1 MEYELRGGY
10 PLNREEFK
18 RRMRDA
24 ERHLFSLGVGDA
36 AEEVGR
42 VNVTLFLAKI
52 HFIQEQL
59 GNRPYAMFIGAPDFT
74 FQTSPYKFHEA
85 VPEGGKIIWG
95 DGTYNFVP
103 AEIEP
108 DFCGLLAGA
117 VENGIDL
124 EEVLDTLHEM
134 RQKDSYYVGNTKIEL
149 HNFRPSSHFLN
160 LYGVDNHKALNLPE
174 SVAVLHTSSDEMRD
188 LLSDLVRERAEE
200 MRTPFGVSRVLR
212 GSDAWEYQRRCR
224 DSSDFTKKK
233 RKLLFEEIFGHGEI
247 IANHNHY
254 ELTGPNGA
262 VIGCSAVNEEGE
274 VFVITLIDGSPAYL
288 VKGRK
293 NLTPR
298 KIEELGFDAR
308 KIEKWAY
315 DGLLNA
321 NIVPHGGGHK
331 LIEVDGVAK
340 VILYPGAKVIVPR
353 YRTKVGTTA
362 YVDMETA
369 FRGYRSDGILERVRA
384 LELADHYAT
393 LKFIYGIKVD
403 F

>member
-1 MEYELRGGY
+1 
-10 PLNREEFK
+10 
-18 RRMRDA
+18 
-24 ERHLFSLGVGDA
+24 
-36 AEEVGR
+36 
-42 VNVTLFLAKI
+42 
-52 HFIQEQL
+52 
-59 GNRPYAMFIGAPDFT
+59 MFIGAPDFT
-74 FQTSPYKFHEA
+74 FQTSPYKFREV

-95 DGTYNFVP
+95 DGTYDLVP

-108 DFCGLLAGA
+108 DFCGLLVGG
-117 VENGIDL
+117 VEGGVNL
-124 EEVLDTLHEM
+124 EEVLDTLHGM
-134 RQKDSYYVGNTKIEL
+134 GQKDSCYVGGTKIGL
-149 HNFRPSSHFLN
+149 RNFRQGSHFLN
-160 LYGVDNHKALNLPE
+160 LYEVDNHKALDLPE
-174 SVAVLHTSSDEMRD
+174 SVAVLHASSDEMRD
-188 LLSDLVRERAEE
+188 PLSDFVRERAEE

-212 GSDAWEYQRRCR
+212 GSDAQEYQRRCR
-224 DSSDFTKKK
+224 DSSDFANEK
-233 RKLLFEEIFGHGEI
+233 RKLLFEEIFGHGEM

-254 ELTGPNGA
+254 ELSGPNGA
-262 VIGCSAVNEEGE
+262 VIGCETFNEEGE

-298 KIEELGFDAR
+298 KIEELGFDSR
-308 KIEKWAY
+308 GIEGWTY

-340 VILYPGAKVIVPR
+340 VVLYPGAKVIVPR

-362 YVDMETA
+362 YADMEMV
-369 FRGYRSDGILERVRA
+369 FRSYRSDGILERVRA

-393 LKFIYGIKVD
+393 LRFIYGIKVD